1 MDFNQNY
8 FEIFRL
14 PVDFNIDISEL
25 SERHRELQ
33 KEVHPDRFA
42 SGTEQEKRLSMQWS
56 ALVNT
61 AHETLRSPLPR
72 GIYMLELRGLRLDHN
87 PQLPTELLMRQIQLR
102 EELEEFEEFEE
113 STSALERLDRFK
125 TRLNR
130 KLDELGQLFSVT
142 EYDEA
147 ALELVYEMQFLTK
160 LLVAADQ
167 FEEKLLDY

>member
-42 SGTEQEKRLSMQWS
+42 SGTDQEKRLSMQWS

-61 AHETLRSPLPR
+61 AHETLRSPLLR

-87 PQLPTELLMRQIQLR
+87 PQLPAELLMRQIQLR
-102 EELEEFEEFEE
+102 EELEEFEE
-113 STSALERLDRFK
+113 STSALDRLDGFK

-130 KLDELGQLFSVT
+130 KLEELGQLFALT

-167 FEEKLLDY
+167 LEEKLLDY

>member
-42 SGTEQEKRLSMQWS
+42 SGTDQEKRLSMQWS

-61 AHETLRSPLPR
+61 AHETLRSPLLR

-87 PQLPTELLMRQIQLR
+87 PQLPAELLMRQIQLR
-102 EELEEFEEFEE
+102 EELEEFEE
-113 STSALERLDRFK
+113 STSALDRLDGFK

-130 KLDELGQLFSVT
+130 KLEELGQLFALT

-167 FEEKLLDY
+167 LEEKLL

>member
-1 MDFNQNY
+1 MDFKQNY

-14 PVDFNIDISEL
+14 PIDFNIDISEL
-25 SERHRELQ
+25 AERHRELQ
-33 KEVHPDRFA
+33 KEVHPDRFS

-72 GIYMLELRGLRLDHN
+72 GIYMLELRGLCLDHN
-87 PQLPTELLMRQIQLR
+87 PELPAELLVRQIELR
-102 EELEEFEEFEE
+102 EELEDLGE
-113 STSALERLDRFK
+113 SASALDGLGVFK

-130 KLDELGQLFSVT
+130 KLEELGQVFAVT

-167 FEEKLLDY
+167 LEEKLLDY

>member
-61 AHETLRSPLPR
+61 AHETLRSPLLR
-72 GIYMLELRGLRLDHN
+72 VIYMLELRGLRLDHN
-87 PQLPTELLMRQIQLR
+87 PQLPAELLMRQIQLR
-102 EELEEFEEFEE
+102 EELEEFEE
-113 STSALERLDRFK
+113 STSALDRLDGFK

-130 KLDELGQLFSVT
+130 KLEELGQLFALT

-167 FEEKLLDY
+167 LEEKLLDY

>member
-1 MDFNQNY
+1 MKDC
-8 FEIFRL
+8 
-14 PVDFNIDISEL
+14 
-25 SERHRELQ
+25 
-33 KEVHPDRFA
+33 DR
-42 SGTEQEKRLSMQWS
+42 RC
-56 ALVNT
+56 
-61 AHETLRSPLPR
+61 LRDL
-72 GIYMLELRGLRLDHN
+72 YVELRGLRLDHN
-87 PQLPTELLMRQIQLR
+87 PQLPAELLMRQIQLR

-130 KLDELGQLFSVT
+130 KLDELGQLFAVT

>member
-1 MDFNQNY
+1 
-8 FEIFRL
+8 
-14 PVDFNIDISEL
+14 
-25 SERHRELQ
+25 
-33 KEVHPDRFA
+33 
-42 SGTEQEKRLSMQWS
+42 MQWS

-61 AHETLRSPLPR
+61 AHETLRSPLLR

-87 PQLPTELLMRQIQLR
+87 PQLPAELLMRQIQLR
-102 EELEEFEEFEE
+102 EELEEFEE
-113 STSALERLDRFK
+113 STSALEGLDRFR

-130 KLDELGQLFSVT
+130 KLDELGQLFAVT